1 MAKRKTRVK
10 TTKGAGDMVEKI
22 TKKTGIK
29 KVVELF
35 ANGKDCGCDKRKEKL
50 NAIRV
55 PKKITVNCFDETQYN
70 DYKNFIDTRKVK
82 MLGASKGKGT
92 LSVKEVS
99 FVSNLY
105 ANITNTPPF
114 KPCSTCSA
122 KPVIRM
128 IEVLDQVFNTYTL

>member
-10 TTKGAGDMVEKI
+10 TTKGVGDVVEKI
-22 TKKTGIK
+22 TKKTGVK

-55 PKKITVNCFDETQYN
+55 PKKITVNCFDENQYN
-70 DYKNFIDTRKVK
+70 EYKNFIETRKIK
-82 MLGASKGKGT
+82 LLGNNKGSGVLT
-92 LSVKEVS
+92 NKEGE
-99 FVSNLY
+99 FVANLY
-105 ANITNTPPF
+105 ANITNTPVF
-114 KPCSTCSA
+114 KPCATCSS

-128 IEVLDQVFNTYTL
+128 IEVLDQVFNTYTI

>member
-92 LSVKEVS
+92 LTVKEVS

-128 IEVLDQVFNTYTL
+128 IEVLDQVFNTYTV

>member
-22 TKKTGIK
+22 TKKTGVK

-70 DYKNFIDTRKVK
+70 EYKNFIDTRKVK

>member
-70 DYKNFIDTRKVK
+70 EYKNFIDTRKVK
-82 MLGASKGKGT
+82 MLGSSKGKGT
-92 LSVKEVS
+92 LTVKEVS

-128 IEVLDQVFNTYTL
+128 IEVLDQVFNTYNE

>member
-70 DYKNFIDTRKVK
+70 EYKNFIDTRKVK

-92 LSVKEVS
+92 LTVKEVS

-128 IEVLDQVFNTYTL
+128 IEVLDQVFNTYTV

>member
-1 MAKRKTRVK
+1 
-10 TTKGAGDMVEKI
+10 
-22 TKKTGIK
+22 
-29 KVVELF
+29 
-35 ANGKDCGCDKRKEKL
+35 
-50 NAIRV
+50 
-55 PKKITVNCFDETQYN
+55 
-70 DYKNFIDTRKVK
+70 

-92 LSVKEVS
+92 LTVKEVS

>member
-70 DYKNFIDTRKVK
+70 EYKNFIDTRKVK

-92 LSVKEVS
+92 LTVKEVS

>member
-70 DYKNFIDTRKVK
+70 EYKNFIDTRKVK

>member
-10 TTKGAGDMVEKI
+10 TTKGAGDIVEKI

-55 PKKITVNCFDETQYN
+55 PKKITVNCFDENQYN
-70 DYKNFIDTRKVK
+70 EYKNFIDTRKVK

>member
-10 TTKGAGDMVEKI
+10 TTKGAGDIVEKI
-22 TKKTGIK
+22 TKKTGVK

-55 PKKITVNCFDETQYN
+55 PKKITVNCFNETQYN
-70 DYKNFIDTRKVK
+70 EYKNFIDTRKVK

-92 LSVKEVS
+92 LTVKEVS

>member
-10 TTKGAGDMVEKI
+10 TTKGVGDVVEKI
-22 TKKTGIK
+22 TKKTGVK

-55 PKKITVNCFDETQYN
+55 PRKITVNCFDENQYN
-70 DYKNFIDTRKVK
+70 EYKNFIDTRKVK
-82 MLGASKGKGT
+82 MLGESKGKGT
-92 LSVKEVS
+92 LTVKEVS
-99 FVSNLY
+99 FVAELY
-105 ANITNTPPF
+105 ANITNTPIF
-114 KPCSTCSA
+114 KPCSTCSS

-128 IEVLDQVFNTYTL
+128 IEVLDQVFNTYTI

>member
-55 PKKITVNCFDETQYN
+55 PKKITVNCFDENQYN
-70 DYKNFIDTRKVK
+70 QYKSFIDTRKIK

-92 LSVKEVS
+92 LTVKEVS

-128 IEVLDQVFNTYTL
+128 IEVLDQVFNTYTV

>member
-10 TTKGAGDMVEKI
+10 TTKGAGDIVEKI
-22 TKKTGIK
+22 TNKTGIK

-55 PKKITVNCFDETQYN
+55 PKKITVNCFDENQYN
-70 DYKNFIDTRKVK
+70 EYKNFIDTRKVK

-92 LSVKEVS
+92 LTVKEVS